1 MARAGRTAKSASPAR
16 GAAPAGD
23 GFWHKPV
30 LMDLMSDLLIVC
42 GAAALA
48 WAAVTLVQRLPWF
61 PLREVI
67 VASPM
72 EQVSRG
78 QVEHVAKTALA
89 GNFFTVDLD
98 AVRQSFERLPWV
110 RRAEVRRIWPDGL
123 ELALEEH
130 VAVARWQHAEG
141 EPTLVNSYG
150 EVFVALAPAN
160 ARLPAFTGPEGSAAR
175 MLMRYREVEQA
186 LAPIGRKPAGM
197 VLSSRE
203 AWELKLDDGVVVA
216 LGRDQAKATL
226 GERLARFAEH
236 YPTVRERL
244 RGGVAVV
251 DMRYPNGFS
260 LRLGRG
266 ERNS

>member
-1 MARAGRTAKSASPAR
+1 MARAGRTARPGKPSDGKAL
-16 GAAPAGD
+16 AAD

-30 LMDLMSDLLIVC
+30 LMNLVSDLLLVV
-42 GAAALA
+42 GSAALA
-48 WAAVTLVQRLPWF
+48 WATVALVQRLPWF

-78 QVEHVAKTALA
+78 QVEHIAKTALA

-98 AVRQSFERLPWV
+98 AVRLSFERLPWV
-110 RRAEVRRIWPDGL
+110 RRAEVRRVWPDGL

-141 EPTLVNSYG
+141 EPTLVNTHG

-175 MLMRYREVEQA
+175 VLARYREVEQA
-186 LAPIGRKPAGM
+186 LAPIGRKTAAI

-203 AWELKLDDGVVVA
+203 AWEVKLDDGVVVA
-216 LGRDQAKATL
+216 LGRDQTKATL
-226 GERLARFAEH
+226 GERLARFTDH

-251 DMRYPNGFS
+251 DMRYPNGFA
-260 LRLGRG
+260 LRLGRS
-266 ERNS
+266 ERNG